1 MMHASKYS
9 SYAAMDAVHPLDV
22 VSGSQIDLIKLH
34 LKPTPETDLKHFI
47 YLPYVYIMMKV
58 L

>member
-47 YLPYVYIMMKV
+47 YLPYIHI